1 MWSLKESVIG
11 YGFKINKKYG
21 EALSE
26 ESGIAVDNGF
36 QYMYNL

>member
-1 MWSLKESVIG
+1 MVSKH
-11 YGFKINKKYG
+11 INKKYG